1 MTVEDLEIY
10 FGSIYRAAKEANF
23 SSSAPYHWKKQGF
36 IPVKAQL
43 VFEELTKRELIAEI
57 PRKD

>member
-1 MTVEDLEIY
+1 MNVEDLEMF
-10 FGSIYRAAKEANF
+10 FGSIYRAAKEAGF
-23 SSSAPYHWKKQGF
+23 SSSAPYHWRKQGF

-43 VFEELTKRELIAEI
+43 VFEELTKGELVAEI